1 MYINICSSI
10 ADMDQQP
17 ILMEYEGKHQDV
29 FTMVEEN
36 DGLEKKYPDDC
47 VKASEEA
54 QWNRLQ
60 FL

>member
-1 MYINICSSI
+1 
-10 ADMDQQP
+10 
-17 ILMEYEGKHQDV
+17 MEYEGEHPEV

-54 QWNRLQ
+54 QWNRL
-60 FL
+60 